1 MRQIVL
7 INYIF
12 WTLRMIVIIKFMQSI
27 NGKFKLSHKVSGL
40 LGVKT
45 ILNLALML
53 FWAVIIVGTFKE
65 FI

>member
-1 MRQIVL
+1 
-7 INYIF
+7 
-12 WTLRMIVIIKFMQSI
+12 MIVIIKFMQSI